1 MRETTLSLKERQ
13 RQQRENLILLAS
25 AEVLLEKGYHEMNME
40 EVAARVG
47 IAKGTLYLHF
57 PRKEDLVLAL
67 LEQQMQDILQ
77 AVHQTATSSGTVRS
91 RLESLL
97 RTTYKRLS
105 DERGRIL
112 YALFGAVELR
122 PLLRERHHALLEQLS
137 TTLEDLINEGK
148 SSGEFDVSIPTPI
161 MLSTFSSLLAS
172 YSFKRVILDDTVSPD
187 ELVRYVGQIFFRGVA
202 NPQPASNEQS
212 VSAV

>member
-13 RQQRENLILLAS
+13 RQQREELILQTA

-40 EVAARVG
+40 EVAARIG

-77 AVHQTATSSGTVRS
+77 SVRQAAIAPGSARS
-91 RLESLL
+91 RLECLL
-97 RTTYKRLS
+97 QISYTRMKGQ
-105 DERGRIL
+105 RGRIL

-122 PLLRERHHALLEQLS
+122 PLLRERHHTMLEQLT
-137 TTLEDLINEGK
+137 TTLERLMDEGK
-148 SSGEFDVSIPTPI
+148 SSGEFDTAIPTPI
-161 MLSTFSSLLAS
+161 MLHTFISLLAS
-172 YSFKRVILDDTVSPD
+172 YSFKRLILDDTVSPD
-187 ELVRYVGQIFFRGVA
+187 ELVHYVGLIFFRGVA
-202 NPQPASNEQS
+202 NPLMSKL
-212 VSAV
+212 